1 MKSFLN
7 LLRWFLGGSVFLGAL
22 VTAVPYVVAQ
32 KAPVVLPM
40 GAVVIVRIDEQVTGK
55 THTSGALV
63 KASVARDVVIDNVP
77 VIKIGTPVEVSI
89 AQASKAGAVG
99 QAGAVG
105 INIESTQTVDNQ
117 TVFLRGV
124 FSSEGQ
130 EKVGTSV
137 GVGVI
142 LCPLAL
148 LMKGEEGIIKAG
160 TEYQAKTQNAV
171 NVAVPE
177 TGN

>member
-40 GAVVIVRIDEQVTGK
+40 GAVIIVRIDEQVTGK

-124 FSSEGQ
+124 FSPSPSLYVLYSAFRHRRDVFEQ
-130 EKVGTSV
+130 SCADIRGTD
-137 GVGVI
+137 
-142 LCPLAL
+142 LPPL
-148 LMKGEEGIIKAG
+148 
-160 TEYQAKTQNAV
+160 
-171 NVAVPE
+171 
-177 TGN
+177 